1 MGEQIEARAVEIGE
15 PVPQR
20 LVVGGNVI
28 APAFVPLGDRARRRL
43 SFSSSVGRRRRRG
56 GRWPRGSRSARV
68 RRKVSLTSLC
78 SSMVMATC
86 GMLRDRVAQ
95 RQGAMRGQLDDEALG
110 QRLDAVLLVVLR
122 LRGWPPMVMT
132 AR

>member
-1 MGEQIEARAVEIGE
+1 MWRTLASRQ
-15 PVPQR
+15 PV
-20 LVVGGNVI
+20 G
-28 APAFVPLGDRARRRL
+28 A
-43 SFSSSVGRRRRRG
+43 
-56 GRWPRGSRSARV
+56 V

-122 LRGWPPMVMT
+122 LAGWPPMVMT
-132 AR
+132 ARWTAGVAGWPGRRRLRRIVPSVSTGARPRDGHSRDRPTASRRRRG